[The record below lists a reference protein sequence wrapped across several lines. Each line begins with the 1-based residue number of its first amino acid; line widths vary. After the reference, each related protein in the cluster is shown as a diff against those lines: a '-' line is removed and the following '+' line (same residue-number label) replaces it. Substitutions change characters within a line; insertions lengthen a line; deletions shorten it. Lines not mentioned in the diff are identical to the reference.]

1 MTEPYAVP
9 VPRGYRVGVWEVHAP
24 IATGA
29 FGSVYAARRTGDD
42 DTKASPTR
50 PGGDDNTKAPPTRPG
65 GDGTGHRP
73 SRPGTTDTAGTD
85 DSHGTGTGTGTHN
98 PSRAQ
103 TGTAHPDE
111 GDTDVPGHTSGNGTT
126 GTDGTR
132 RSHGTGTGT
141 PSRAHTD
148 TAHPAEGDTDNP
160 GHTSGNGTTGTDG
173 TGRSHGT
180 GTGTGTHNP
189 SRVQT
194 GAAHPSE
201 GDTDN
206 PGRTG
211 GDGTARRPGRAGVV
225 GAGRG
230 GDAGGEVPD
239 TVALKFLPTGT
250 GTPRQLAHLR
260 DLVEREVELLRR
272 LRRPRLIRM
281 YETLTVDDPAHPR
294 LDGATVLV
302 LERAEGSLSAL
313 LAATPRPPAGP
324 ALLAQVCEGLH
335 QLHRAGWVHGDL
347 KPANVLLMAD
357 GSARLADF
365 NMAAELE
372 GTHAYTPAFSTPD
385 YTPPELLWSEIGERG
400 RRIRPSA
407 DVWAFGVLAH
417 LVLTGSFPLPGG
429 TPTARRDAA
438 VAYARGGHELR
449 LSPELP
455 PGWREIVRACL
466 TRTHADRIG
475 TDALLRRVTGTTE
488 GASGGAGFSLRTRA
502 RPRRRVLA
510 ALAAGLLALAALGYG
525 VARWAGDGREPAAG
539 PRPGGTGSVAA
550 ASYGAAELRT
560 DRDVPPAYRL
570 LIVETAHDCDREE
583 VSPAL
588 IAAMLKV
595 ESDFDPDLADPAKDE
610 YGIARWTPSVLRWWM
625 NEDGTPGE
633 TVPQPPFPPAES
645 VPAMGR
651 YLCWIAPRLDAGLP
665 GDRSVL
671 VAVAYRTSYR
681 KVNDAGGVPPKYRDY
696 ADRVAHHLKEYT
708 PRRGK

>member
-9 VPRGYRVGVWEVHAP
+9 VPRGYRVGAWEVHEP
-24 IATGA
+24 LATGA
-29 FGSVYAARRTGDD
+29 FGSVYAARRT
-42 DTKASPTR
+42 AAPT
-50 PGGDDNTKAPPTRPG
+50 
-65 GDGTGHRP
+65 
-73 SRPGTTDTAGTD
+73 
-85 DSHGTGTGTGTHN
+85 
-98 PSRAQ
+98 
-103 TGTAHPDE
+103 
-111 GDTDVPGHTSGNGTT
+111 VPGAGS
-126 GTDGTR
+126 
-132 RSHGTGTGT
+132 
-141 PSRAHTD
+141 A
-148 TAHPAEGDTDNP
+148 
-160 GHTSGNGTTGTDG
+160 
-173 TGRSHGT
+173 
-180 GTGTGTHNP
+180 
-189 SRVQT
+189 
-194 GAAHPSE
+194 
-201 GDTDN
+201 
-206 PGRTG
+206 GRTG
-211 GDGTARRPGRAGVV
+211 HPGQAAARDTGHPGEDTPVRTDRPGEDGPGTEGTADGGPGGVGDARRAET
-225 GAGRG
+225 GAGLPA
-230 GDAGGEVPD
+230 D
-239 TVALKFLPTGT
+239 VALKFLPTGT

-272 LRRPRLIRM
+272 LRQPRLIRM

-313 LAATPRPPAGP
+313 LAAAPRPPAGP
-324 ALLAQVCEGLH
+324 ALLAQVCEGLQ

-347 KPANVLLMAD
+347 KPANVLLMKD
-357 GSARLADF
+357 GSVRLADF

-429 TPTARRDAA
+429 TPAARRDAA
-438 VAYARGGHELR
+438 VAYAGGTHELR
-449 LSPELP
+449 LSPKLP
-455 PGWREIVRACL
+455 PAWREIVLACL

-475 TDALLRRVTGTTE
+475 TDALLRRVTG
-488 GASGGAGFSLRTRA
+488 AAGSAHGTARFPLRPRG
-502 RPRRRVLA
+502 RPRRWVPAAAAGVLA
-510 ALAAGLLALAALGYG
+510 ALAALGYG
-525 VARWAGDGREPAAG
+525 VARWTDDARAPLAD
-539 PRPGGTGSVAA
+539 PRPGGTASAAA

-570 LIVETAHDCDREE
+570 LIVETAHDCGREE

-595 ESDFDPDLADPAKDE
+595 ESDFDPDLADPVKDE

-625 NEDGTPGE
+625 NADGTPGE

-645 VPAMGR
+645 IPAMGR
-651 YLCWIAPRLDAGLP
+651 YLCWITPRLDAGLP
-665 GDRSVL
+665 GDRRVL

-708 PRRGK
+708 PPGGK

>member
-9 VPRGYRVGVWEVHAP
+9 VPRGYRVGVWEVREP

-29 FGSVYAARRTGDD
+29 FGSVYAARRTED
-42 DTKASPTR
+42 
-50 PGGDDNTKAPPTRPG
+50 GGG
-65 GDGTGHRP
+65 GLPR
-73 SRPGTTDTAGTD
+73 TA
-85 DSHGTGTGTGTHN
+85 
-98 PSRAQ
+98 
-103 TGTAHPDE
+103 
-111 GDTDVPGHTSGNGTT
+111 
-126 GTDGTR
+126 
-132 RSHGTGTGT
+132 
-141 PSRAHTD
+141 
-148 TAHPAEGDTDNP
+148 
-160 GHTSGNGTTGTDG
+160 
-173 TGRSHGT
+173 
-180 GTGTGTHNP
+180 
-189 SRVQT
+189 
-194 GAAHPSE
+194 
-201 GDTDN
+201 
-206 PGRTG
+206 
-211 GDGTARRPGRAGVV
+211 
-225 GAGRG
+225 
-230 GDAGGEVPD
+230 
-239 TVALKFLPTGT
+239 ALKFLPTGT
-250 GTPRQLAHLR
+250 DTPRQLAHLR
-260 DLVEREVELLRR
+260 ELVEREVELLRR
-272 LRRPRLIRM
+272 LRQPRLIRM
-281 YETLTVDDPAHPR
+281 YETLIVDDPAHPR

-302 LERAEGSLSAL
+302 LERAEGSLSGL
-313 LAATPRPPAGP
+313 LAGSPRPPGGP
-324 ALLAQVCEGLH
+324 ALLAQVCAGLA

-438 VAYARGGHELR
+438 VAYGRGTDDLR

-455 PGWREIVRACL
+455 EAWREVVRACL
-466 TRTHADRIG
+466 TRTHAGRIG
-475 TDALLRRVTGTTE
+475 TDALLRRVADTAG
-488 GASGGAGFSLRTRA
+488 GASGTARLLR
-502 RPRRRVLA
+502 RPAHPWRA
-510 ALAAGLLALAALGYG
+510 ALAAAAAVAVVATLGYG
-525 VARWAGDGREPAAG
+525 LGIRDDGSPAAG
-539 PRPGGTGSVAA
+539 GRGAGASANVAA

-570 LIVETAHDCDREE
+570 LIVETAHDCDRKE
-583 VSPAL
+583 VSPPL

-610 YGIARWTPSVLRWWM
+610 YGIARWTPKVLRWWM

-633 TVPQPPFPPAES
+633 TVPEPPFPPAES
-645 VPAMGR
+645 IPAMGR
-651 YLCWIAPRLDAGLP
+651 YLCWITPRLHAGLP
-665 GDRSVL
+665 GDRRVL

-708 PRRGK
+708 PSARE